1 VRCGGPGR
9 DKERGGSRWWRRCGG
24 EDHGLT
30 RHACSVAFQR
40 GRGKRRWGRAEG
52 VRAKMG
58 AELLGPAVERKD
70 GPEGREVDWGWFGPE
85 GKQREGKPGKVG

>member
-1 VRCGGPGR
+1 VVLEEIRRGEGAGGGVGAVVRTTA
-9 DKERGGSRWWRRCGG
+9 SRAMRARSLSS
-24 EDHGLT
+24 EDEE
-30 RHACSVAFQR
+30 
-40 GRGKRRWGRAEG
+40 KRRWGRAEG

-85 GKQREGKPGKVG
+85 GKEREGKPGKVG